1 LDLFYLDESGF
12 CQWSNSGYSYYF
24 RGEQKRQEQTKN
36 RGKRLSILGIFQP
49 AITFIYTLVVGSIKS
64 NHYVEMLNAQAE
76 AAEAEFRKS
85 GKIRVI
91 VQDNGS
97 IHLSKYTREHWEAWR
112 GKGLYL
118 FFLPPYCSEMNQ
130 IELEWLHLKRDE
142 LAGRMFSEISELA
155 CHVVDGIEERA
166 TRNGLTAQYIQG
178 ALA

>member
-1 LDLFYLDESGF
+1 
-12 CQWSNSGYSYYF
+12 
-24 RGEQKRQEQTKN
+24 
-36 RGKRLSILGIFQP
+36 
-49 AITFIYTLVVGSIKS
+49 
-64 NHYVEMLNAQAE
+64 MLNAQAE

-97 IHLSKYTREHWEAWR
+97 IHLSKYTREYWEAWR

-118 FFLPPYCSEMNQ
+118 FFLPPYCSEMNR

-142 LAGRMFSEISELA
+142 LAGRMFCEISELA

>member
-1 LDLFYLDESGF
+1 
-12 CQWSNSGYSYYF
+12 
-24 RGEQKRQEQTKN
+24 
-36 RGKRLSILGIFQP
+36 
-49 AITFIYTLVVGSIKS
+49 
-64 NHYVEMLNAQAE
+64 MLNAQAE

-112 GKGLYL
+112 GKGLHL
-118 FFLPPYCSEMNQ
+118 FFLPPYCSEMNR